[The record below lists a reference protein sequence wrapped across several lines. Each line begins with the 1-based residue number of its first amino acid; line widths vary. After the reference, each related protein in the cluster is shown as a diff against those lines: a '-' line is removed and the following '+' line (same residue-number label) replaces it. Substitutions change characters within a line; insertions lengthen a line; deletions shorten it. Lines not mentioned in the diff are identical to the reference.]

1 MATHTRTTRSTL
13 YLAFLLGGLGVL
25 VLHTTVGLG
34 GSQADGLIDGGVYNV
49 LMVGAAFAVTARG
62 IAVKAQR
69 AAWLAMGA
77 GLLSWCVGE
86 LYFTLF
92 VEGSGGAG
100 GPVSPADGFYLA
112 MYPCMYVAL
121 MLLV

>member
-34 GSQADGLIDGGVYNV
+34 GSQADGLIDRGVYNM
-49 LMVGAAFAVTARG
+49 LMFGAAFAVIARG

-77 GLLSWCVGE
+77 GLLSWSVGE
-86 LYFTLF
+86 LYFQLF
-92 VEGSGGAG
+92 VVGPAGRGGG
-100 GPVSPADGFYLA
+100 RSPRG
-112 MYPCMYVAL
+112 
-121 MLLV
+121 